1 MKIEISDHARQRI
14 KRYGLD
20 EKLVI
25 AAMRN
30 PDEIMEGYEGRKIA
44 HKSLNHYI
52 LRIIYEEYDDE
63 IVVVTVY
70 PAEKRRY

>member
-14 KRYGLD
+14 VRYGLD
-20 EKLVI
+20 EKSVVD
-25 AAMRN
+25 AVRS
-30 PDEIMEGYEGRKIA
+30 PDEIVEGYEGRKIA
-44 HKSLNHYI
+44 HKNLNRYI
-52 LRIIYEEYDDE
+52 LRVVYEEYDGE